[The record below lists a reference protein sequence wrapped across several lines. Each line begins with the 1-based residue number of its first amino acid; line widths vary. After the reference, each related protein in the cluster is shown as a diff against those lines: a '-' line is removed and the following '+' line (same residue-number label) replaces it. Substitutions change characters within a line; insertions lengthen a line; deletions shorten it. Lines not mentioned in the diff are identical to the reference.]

1 MHVLLLISTQQSI
14 FTLNLLIFFCHVHRK
29 CNKRNIFKYC
39 RFVTLFIKMKTLE
52 SKMFVIL
59 KRNYRRQIQNKTQRR
74 EGAGRGSWNWERR
87 PRRDQSIEPGVWIE
101 RPFTEW
107 DDRCQRLPGRVS
119 MPPELRYI
127 LQFKGA
133 ILLKF
138 DPFTV
143 NLEK

>member
-74 EGAGRGSWNWERR
+74 EGAGA
-87 PRRDQSIEPGVWIE
+87 GV
-101 RPFTEW
+101 
-107 DDRCQRLPGRVS
+107 
-119 MPPELRYI
+119 MEL
-127 LQFKGA
+127 GA
-133 ILLKF
+133 QATSRSKH
-138 DPFTV
+138 
-143 NLEK
+143 